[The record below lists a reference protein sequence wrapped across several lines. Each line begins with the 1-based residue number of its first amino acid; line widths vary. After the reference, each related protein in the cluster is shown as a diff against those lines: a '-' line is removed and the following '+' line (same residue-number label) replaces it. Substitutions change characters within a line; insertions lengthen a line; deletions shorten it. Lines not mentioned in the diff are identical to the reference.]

1 MFQRNRTQL
10 ISNAEKITSETA
22 AKTIINTS
30 CDVISEFGGTARQTC
45 NKIIEDYAVYSS
57 TLELGKEWKENGK
70 ISLHFLFWSSCQQSR
85 PQHAG
90 VHKTKFIFHVI
101 LYL

>member
-45 NKIIEDYAVYSS
+45 NKIIS
-57 TLELGKEWKENGK
+57 TDD
-70 ISLHFLFWSSCQQSR
+70 
-85 PQHAG
+85 
-90 VHKTKFIFHVI
+90 
-101 LYL
+101 